1 MPVGDR
7 VRLQRL
13 LRKRGSSS
21 AEDDEQDPPLGRKKT
36 ICSVQGV
43 RHVCYTRHTQAVLCW
58 MSAICFGCYAVFG
71 QCVPQSQPLN
81 SVTAGACSCVCRCR
95 CRCRC
100 RVLSQP
106 HRRGEDTTRSTPLCP
121 RSATGTR

>member
-71 QCVPQSQPLN
+71 QCVPQSRSP
-81 SVTAGACSCVCRCR
+81 SPRT
-95 CRCRC
+95 
-100 RVLSQP
+100 LSQLAP
-106 HRRGEDTTRSTPLCP
+106 ALARVAAAVVAVC
-121 RSATGTR
+121 